1 MNMARRIGAFAA
13 MLTLLGLA
21 LVLVW
26 QVYRHHQKSGVDE
39 REPEVVSIHASA
51 VSV

>member
-1 MNMARRIGAFAA
+1 MNMARRIGAIAGI
-13 MLTLLGLA
+13 LLLLGLA

-26 QVYRHHQKSGVDE
+26 RVYLHHRDSGVDE
-39 REPEVVSIHASA
+39 REPEVVSIHTSA